1 MRPRKKYGT
10 KNSIGKNII
19 ALREKRHMKQGELL
33 AQLQL
38 HNIPISASSLS
49 DLEGQNR
56 HVSEREIIALMDI
69 FQITFEELCSN
80 SFYSKDIPIGRNIQ
94 AIRIEKK
101 LTQEQVVAKL
111 QLMGSNMSR
120 STLANIEVGRRN
132 IKASDLRALKTL
144 FDVDYDM
151 FFKI

>member
-1 MRPRKKYGT
+1 MMM
-10 KNSIGKNII
+10 NNNMQWI
-19 ALREKRHMKQGELL
+19 
-33 AQLQL
+33 LQ
-38 HNIPISASSLS
+38 
-49 DLEGQNR
+49 
-56 HVSEREIIALMDI
+56 
-69 FQITFEELCSN
+69 
-80 SFYSKDIPIGRNIQ
+80 DIPIGRNIQ

-101 LTQEQVVAKL
+101 LTREQVVAKL

>member
-1 MRPRKKYGT
+1 MQW
-10 KNSIGKNII
+10 I
-19 ALREKRHMKQGELL
+19 
-33 AQLQL
+33 LQ
-38 HNIPISASSLS
+38 
-49 DLEGQNR
+49 
-56 HVSEREIIALMDI
+56 
-69 FQITFEELCSN
+69 
-80 SFYSKDIPIGRNIQ
+80 DIPIGRNIQ

-144 FDVDYDM
+144 FDVDYEE
-151 FFKI
+151 FFKD